1 MTKEAHRW
9 GEMDRDEKKIHG
21 WGKRHRDD
29 KKETCV
35 GKDAQGRGKIARH
48 GLGKRDKC
56 GKRLH
61 PKRKEQNR
69 TPRNI
74 RGELGTKGTGGK
86 RDNENTNKNLLCE
99 DSALVSKVIILGVEQ
114 EMDTFTR

>member
-1 MTKEAHRW
+1 M

-48 GLGKRDKC
+48 GLGKKAMITTKLYKSVVGINREDVV
-56 GKRLH
+56 
-61 PKRKEQNR
+61 PKFHASSG
-69 TPRNI
+69 PFI
-74 RGELGTKGTGGK
+74 
-86 RDNENTNKNLLCE
+86 
-99 DSALVSKVIILGVEQ
+99 
-114 EMDTFTR
+114 F